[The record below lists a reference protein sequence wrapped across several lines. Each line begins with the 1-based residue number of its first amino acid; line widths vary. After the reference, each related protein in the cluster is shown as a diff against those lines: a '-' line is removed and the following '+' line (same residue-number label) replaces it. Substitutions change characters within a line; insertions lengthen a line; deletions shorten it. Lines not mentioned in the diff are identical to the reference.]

1 MDINESAYVAAL
13 STVLKHTL
21 DTKDTQS
28 AAPLL
33 LFDPEVQDIFATCQA
48 LLLDDYPAI
57 YVLSRFLQR
66 KAGWI
71 LSRSFLKYFDSYYFL
86 RDTVRRAGGKVGHI
100 NGVVG
105 ESIELPD
112 TVDIQKIVSEAMRNL
127 QRSGLLDILYETGN
141 SSSINVKESLTAV
154 GQTLTNVELKQLLK
168 KMHSFPSAGTGK
180 SDLMAQLKHCCQ
192 HTRTIYGG
200 SISDRLPSLVQSI
213 LNGKTNTDVA
223 MQGYIVRVCPRVG
236 RSLRRLQRLLQV
248 CICVRLK
255 CLTALL
261 RAARVGL
268 TKNSNSYTHTSFPT
282 HTTGGVSSSVS
293 RVRLYGRH

>member
-112 TVDIQKIVSEAMRNL
+112 TVDIKKIFSEAMRNL
-127 QRSGLLDILYETGN
+127 QR
-141 SSSINVKESLTAV
+141 
-154 GQTLTNVELKQLLK
+154 
-168 KMHSFPSAGTGK
+168 
-180 SDLMAQLKHCCQ
+180 
-192 HTRTIYGG
+192 
-200 SISDRLPSLVQSI
+200 
-213 LNGKTNTDVA
+213 
-223 MQGYIVRVCPRVG
+223 
-236 RSLRRLQRLLQV
+236 
-248 CICVRLK
+248 
-255 CLTALL
+255 
-261 RAARVGL
+261 
-268 TKNSNSYTHTSFPT
+268 
-282 HTTGGVSSSVS
+282 
-293 RVRLYGRH
+293 